1 MKRRAWAS
9 CAVGLTFV
17 ILALTPS
24 AASVVAEELTPAPEF
39 VEAAWINSPPLT
51 MAGLRGN
58 VVLVEFW
65 TYGCSNCRNVEPYVK
80 AWHEKYASRGL
91 AVVGVH
97 APEFSH
103 ERQTDNVERYVRQ
116 SHIPYP
122 VVIDNDF
129 TIWKRYGTQAWPTM
143 YLVDKRGAVRHVQ
156 VGEGRYADTERR
168 IQALL
173 AEP

>member
-1 MKRRAWAS
+1 MKRPAWAS
-9 CAVGLTFV
+9 CAAGLTFV
-17 ILALTPS
+17 ILALTPGE
-24 AASVVAEELTPAPEF
+24 ASVVAEERTPAPEF

-65 TYGCSNCRNVEPYVK
+65 TYGCHNCRNVEPYVK
-80 AWHEKYASRGL
+80 AWHEKYASQGL

-116 SHIPYP
+116 SKIPYP

-129 TIWKRYGTQAWPTM
+129 TVWKRYGTQAWPTM
-143 YLVDKRGAVRHVQ
+143 YLVDKRGMVRYVQ

-168 IQALL
+168 IQELL